1 MKGGVLFHD
10 SADKAAKF
18 INLCDAY
25 HIPLLFLADVPGFMI
40 GTKVERA
47 GIIRHGAKMISAM
60 RKQLYRKFLS
70 LFVKHMVLVYMRWQ
84 VQLLNQIAA

>member
-25 HIPLLFLADVPGFMI
+25 HNSVTIPADVPGFMI
-40 GTKVERA
+40 GTK
-47 GIIRHGAKMISAM
+47 
-60 RKQLYRKFLS
+60 
-70 LFVKHMVLVYMRWQ
+70 
-84 VQLLNQIAA
+84 

>member
-40 GTKVERA
+40 GTK
-47 GIIRHGAKMISAM
+47 
-60 RKQLYRKFLS
+60 
-70 LFVKHMVLVYMRWQ
+70 
-84 VQLLNQIAA
+84 